1 MTPSHRPAWTAR
13 LHALSLRR
21 KLVLAAVGTSLLT
34 IVLVSVAL
42 FAHQV
47 LRLREQF
54 RADHLALAR
63 LVADYCAAPV
73 SFNDTRGQ
81 EDALAVLQSRRELVG
96 AELRDTRGRALARI
110 GTPLATLPAAPSP
123 ANSGQFTSWQLF
135 VSQPLSVGA
144 EHLGDLVVVF
154 TFEPRFHDALKNFIP
169 VLAAVTIGA
178 LLFLVPAIWFLGG
191 VLLSGLDR
199 LGGSVAQI
207 ARTGDYAIRATPG
220 PADEVGRLVDA
231 FNSMLDRLQEA
242 NRDLQASNAA
252 LSHEIGER
260 KRLERALVDSSRLA
274 GMAEVA
280 TGILHNVGNV
290 LNSVNIS
297 TNLVRDELA
306 SNLHHDLL
314 QRTADLLR
322 THGADAPR
330 FLAEDP
336 RGQRVP
342 ALLIEIAQGL
352 ALSRAHLAR
361 ELASLSEN
369 VEHIKQIVAVQQNY
383 ARSGGVVQSFDPT
396 ELFQDALRVVHP
408 SIQNHCIQIHREFPD
423 HRPLLH
429 IDRHLALQ
437 ILVNLVQN
445 AITAVKPRPR
455 DDRHVTLRLVITEQR
470 VQFVVVDNGVGIAP
484 ADRQRLFQHGFTT
497 RKDGHGFGLHSG
509 ALAAANLG
517 GALLVA
523 SDGLDRGATFTL
535 ELPLALVTPARP

>member
-1 MTPSHRPAWTAR
+1 MTPSLRPTWIAR
-13 LHALSLRR
+13 LHGLSLRR
-21 KLVLAAVGTSLLT
+21 KLVLATVGTSLLT
-34 IVLVSVAL
+34 IILVSVAL
-42 FAHQV
+42 FAHQAIQ
-47 LRLREQF
+47 LREQF

-73 SFNDTRGQ
+73 SFNDQRGQ

-96 AELRDTRGRALARI
+96 AELRDTQGHVLARI
-110 GTPLATLPAAPSP
+110 GTPLATLPMPPAPAS
-123 ANSGQFTSWQLF
+123 SGQFASWRLS
-135 VSQPLSVGA
+135 VSQPLAVGA
-144 EHLGDLVVVF
+144 EHLGDLLVVF
-154 TFEPRFHDALKNFIP
+154 TFEPRFHAALRNFVPI
-169 VLAAVTIGA
+169 LAAVTIGA
-178 LLFLVPAIWFLGG
+178 LLFLVPAIWLLGG

-207 ARTGDYAIRATPG
+207 AETGDYAIRATPG

-231 FNSMLDRLQEA
+231 FNSMLDRLHQA
-242 NRDLQASNAA
+242 NRDLQASNTA
-252 LSHEIGER
+252 LSREIGER

-314 QRTADLLR
+314 QRTAELLR

-342 ALLIEIAQGL
+342 ALLVEIAQGL
-352 ALSRAHLAR
+352 ALSRANLAR
-361 ELASLSEN
+361 ELGSLSEN
-369 VEHIKQIVAVQQNY
+369 VEHIKQIVAVQQSY

-396 ELFQDALRVVHP
+396 ELFQDVLRVVHP
-408 SIQNHCIQIHREFPD
+408 SIQNHHVQIHREFPD
-423 HRPLLH
+423 ERPLLH
-429 IDRHLALQ
+429 TDRHLALQ

-445 AITAVKPRPR
+445 AVTAVKPRPR
-455 DDRHVTLRLVITEQR
+455 DDRHVTLRLLLLDSNLHFI
-470 VQFVVVDNGVGIAP
+470 VVDNGVGIAP
-484 ADRQRLFQHGFTT
+484 ADRHRLFQHGFTT

-517 GALLVA
+517 GALQVM

-535 ELPLALVTPARP
+535 VLPLAPVATARP